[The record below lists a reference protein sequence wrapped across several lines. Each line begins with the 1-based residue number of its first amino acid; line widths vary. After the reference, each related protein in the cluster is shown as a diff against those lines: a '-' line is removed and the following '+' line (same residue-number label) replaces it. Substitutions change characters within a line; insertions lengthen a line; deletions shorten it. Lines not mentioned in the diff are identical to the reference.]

1 MRDTVQ
7 LAISQYLTVAL
18 PCSLVPSPALQW
30 PVPKHRTWW
39 SSRSWLLIGQQ
50 VMDRQ
55 AIDRKQ
61 NTTCVYFHT
70 MHHLHHLLR
79 QRLQKFHFHLQPFIF
94 GLSFWDLK
102 LSQET
107 EKNAHLA
114 CEEDQHFEHKLK
126 KISKR
131 NLTKLWPKYS
141 AHDLWVFGLHGFL
154 LNFSSL
160 AAAVLGDSSNGNLA
174 GLSRN
179 GAGDDR
185 EDNHYLG
192 KLQVVNH
199 SAWFSMVLRM
209 ILPCTGWWYMMMVQ
223 TRGIWQVPMFFP
235 SRENSSE
242 QCPLHIVRKHEEAN
256 HDLA

>member
-1 MRDTVQ
+1 MRDTAVQ
-7 LAISQYLTVAL
+7 LAISAISQYLTVTL
-18 PCSLVPSPALQW
+18 PCSLVPSLVLQW
-30 PVPKHRTWW
+30 PLPKHRTWW

-61 NTTCVYFHT
+61 NTTCIYFHT
-70 MHHLHHLLR
+70 MHHILR

-131 NLTKLWPKYS
+131 NMIKLWPKYS
-141 AHDLWVFGLHGFL
+141 AHDHWVFGLHRFL

-160 AAAVLGDSSNGNLA
+160 AAAVLGDSSNGS
-174 GLSRN
+174 GR
-179 GAGDDR
+179 
-185 EDNHYLG
+185 
-192 KLQVVNH
+192 
-199 SAWFSMVLRM
+199 
-209 ILPCTGWWYMMMVQ
+209 C
-223 TRGIWQVPMFFP
+223 
-235 SRENSSE
+235 
-242 QCPLHIVRKHEEAN
+242 
-256 HDLA
+256 